1 MKNITIYAAVLLT
14 ILASCDKA
22 SQLSSEYSTD
32 PDAVRI
38 DASVGAITRS
48 NPLGS
53 AEEQTKFNAGDKISV
68 NHVSAKKVV
77 NYVYDGSSWAPE
89 GEDYLTW
96 QTEGTNTFRLQYPY
110 IGYESDFGEYFKDQS
125 TLEKMTRSDLM
136 QSEDIEHPKIPD
148 DKRLTATLIRQRSL
162 VTVKIVRF
170 NDEFGDDA
178 KITDLKLHLWD
189 GGQGEEII
197 TVTPLIRDA
206 QGAAQPAGT
215 AGLKGYSYTAI
226 GRNDCNY
233 KDYTGQ
239 NVPFITMTVA
249 GKTLTVSNPPEMV
262 VGKHYTYN
270 LKVGK
275 ETVKIAGVTVAPWGA
290 GEPIDGDYETVTDR
304 YSVWDGTSVD
314 TALEGYGY
322 EEYGYGT
329 EEYPYV
335 INTAAHLAGFAKL
348 VNDGVSFSGKYIK
361 LDANIDLNGQ
371 PWTPIG
377 KGKSFRGHFNG
388 NGKVIINMTV
398 TASAG
403 DDCAGFF
410 GEASDATISNLILR
424 NGKVSG
430 EIKYWAALLVAFG
443 ADITVE
449 SCKVDGTVK
458 SDVKNVYSGGLIG
471 AIIGKN
477 KISNCEV
484 NVDCCGR
491 YSGGIIGKGEFN
503 NDGNITIEGCT
514 VRGVVSSGYGTV
526 GGIAGF
532 FRYGVP
538 KISDCQ
544 SYADVKCGN
553 MSRESSMGGLV
564 AEMEHSNDAIV
575 KNCAVYGSISCK
587 PYGGNECHV
596 GGMFGKVRVATISG
610 LKFEGYM
617 DVDKDCNST
626 TDIEYTGYFIGKID
640 NSITVADKCTYRK
653 AGTKDLK
660 AVASYPEGVD
670 ITRIE
675 EAN

>member
-1 MKNITIYAAVLLT
+1 MKMRNRTIYLAALLAMFAACT
-14 ILASCDKA
+14 KTPQPGYVS
-22 SQLSSEYSTD
+22 D
-32 PDAVRI
+32 PEAVRI
-38 DASVGAITRS
+38 DASVGLITRS
-48 NPLGS
+48 NPLGT
-53 AEEQTKFNAGDKISV
+53 AEEQTEFNKGDKISV
-68 NHVSAKKVV
+68 THVSANKYV
-77 NYVYDGSSWAPE
+77 NYVFDGTSWAPE

-96 QTEGTNTFRLQYPY
+96 QTGGTNTFRLQYPY
-110 IGYESDFGEYFKDQS
+110 IGHESDFGEFFKDQS

-136 QSEDIEHPKIPD
+136 LSEDIECTKIPD
-148 DKRLTATLIRQRSL
+148 DRTLSATLARQRSL
-162 VTVKIVRF
+162 ITVVIAGF
-170 NDEFGDDA
+170 GDEFSSEEA
-178 KITDLKLHLWD
+178 KVTDLKLHLWD

-197 TVTPLIRDA
+197 KVTPLIRDA
-206 QGAAQPAGT
+206 QGAAQPEGT
-215 AGLKGYSYTAI
+215 AGLKGFSYTAI
-226 GRNDCNY
+226 GRNDCKY
-233 KDYTGQ
+233 SGKS
-239 NVPFITMTVA
+239 FITMTVA
-249 GKTLTVSNPPEMV
+249 GKTLTVANPADMM

-270 LKVGK
+270 LTVGK
-275 ETVKIAGVTVAPWGA
+275 ESVKIAGITVAPWGT
-290 GEPIDGDYETVTDR
+290 GEAIDGTHETVTDR

-314 TALEGYGY
+314 TALQGYDY
-322 EEYGYGT
+322 EDYGYGT

-335 INTAAHLAGFAKL
+335 INTAAQLAGFAKL
-348 VNDGVSFSGKYIK
+348 VNEGDDFEDKYIK

-377 KGKSFRGHFNG
+377 KENKSFKGHFNG
-388 NGKVIINMTV
+388 NGKVIINMNV
-398 TASAG
+398 NASAG

-410 GEASDATISNLILR
+410 GVASGATISNLILR

-430 EIKYWAALLVAFG
+430 EIKYWAALLVAYG

-458 SDVKNVYSGGLIG
+458 SDVKYVYSGGLIG

-514 VRGVVSSGYGTV
+514 VRGVVSSGDGTV
-526 GGIAGF
+526 GGIAGLLI
-532 FRYGVP
+532 YGVP
-538 KISDCQ
+538 VISDCQ
-544 SYADVKCGN
+544 SYADIKCGN
-553 MSRESSMGGLV
+553 MSRESSVGGLV
-564 AEMEHSNDAIV
+564 AEMRHSFDHAIV
-575 KNCAVYGSISCK
+575 KNCAVYGNISCK

-617 DVDKDCNST
+617 DVDKDCNNT

-640 NSITVADKCTYRK
+640 NSITIEDKCTYRK

-670 ITRIE
+670 ITKIE

>member
-1 MKNITIYAAVLLT
+1 MQNRTIYQAAVLLMLLT
-14 ILASCDKA
+14 SCDK
-22 SQLSSEYSTD
+22 SPQLLSEYATD

-53 AEEQTKFNAGDKISV
+53 EEEQAKFNKGDKISV
-68 NHVSAKKVV
+68 LHTTV
-77 NYVYDGSSWAPE
+77 NKQVDYVFDGISWAPE

-96 QTEGTNTFRLQYPY
+96 QTDATNTFRLQYPY
-110 IGYESDFGEYFKDQS
+110 IGYERDFGEYFKDQS
-125 TLEKMTRSDLM
+125 TLEMMTRSDLM
-136 QSEDIEHPKIPD
+136 LSEDIECTKIPD
-148 DKRLTATLIRQRSL
+148 DRTLSATLERQRSL
-162 VTVKIVRF
+162 ITVVIAGF
-170 NDEFGDDA
+170 GDEFSSEEA
-178 KITDLKLHLWD
+178 KVTDLKLHLWD
-189 GGQGEEII
+189 GGQGDEII

-226 GRNDCNY
+226 GRNDCKY
-233 KDYTGQ
+233 SGKA
-239 NVPFITMTVA
+239 FITMTVA
-249 GKTLTVSNPPEMV
+249 GKTLTVSNPQDMV

-270 LKVGK
+270 LMVGK
-275 ETVKIAGVTVAPWGA
+275 ETVKIAGITVAPWGT
-290 GEPIDGDYETVTDR
+290 GDPIDGTYETVTDR
-304 YSVWDGTSVD
+304 YSVWDGTSVESLNGD
-314 TALEGYGY
+314 GTA
-322 EEYGYGT
+322 
-329 EEYPYV
+329 EYPYV
-335 INTAAHLAGFAKL
+335 ISTAAQLACLAEL
-348 VNDGVSFSGKYIK
+348 VNEGNDFKDKYIE
-361 LDANIDLNGQ
+361 LNSNIDLNGQ

-377 KGKSFRGHFNG
+377 KDKSFRGHFNG

-398 TASAG
+398 NAAG

-410 GEASDATISNLILR
+410 GVASGATISNLILR

-430 EIKYWAALLVAFG
+430 EIINWAALLVAHG

-471 AIIGKN
+471 TIIREN

-484 NVDCCGR
+484 NVDCYGK
-491 YSGGIIGKGEFN
+491 YSGGIIGKGG
-503 NDGNITIEGCT
+503 GNITIEGCT
-514 VRGVVSSGYGTV
+514 VRGVVSSGDGTV
-526 GGIAGF
+526 GGIAGLLDA
-532 FRYGVP
+532 GEP
-538 KISDCQ
+538 MISDCV
-544 SYADVKCGN
+544 SYADIKCGN
-553 MSRESSMGGLV
+553 MSRESSVGGLV
-564 AEMEHSNDAIV
+564 AEMRHSFDHAIV
-575 KNCAVYGSISCK
+575 KNCAVYGNISCK

-617 DVDKDCNST
+617 DVDKDCNNT

-640 NSITVADKCTYRK
+640 DAITIEDKCTYRK

-660 AVASYPEGVD
+660 AVASCPDGVD
-670 ITRIE
+670 ITKIE

>member
-1 MKNITIYAAVLLT
+1 MALLSLFAACTKTPQAGTGYAA
-14 ILASCDKA
+14 
-22 SQLSSEYSTD
+22 D
-32 PDAVRI
+32 PDAVRVNV
-38 DASVGAITRS
+38 SVGSLTRS

-53 AEEQTKFNAGDKISV
+53 AEEQTRFNAGDKISV
-68 NHVSAKKVV
+68 IHVSANKLV
-77 NYVYDGSSWAPE
+77 NYKFDGISWAPE
-89 GEDYLTW
+89 GDDYLKW
-96 QTEGTNTFRLQYPY
+96 QSGGENTFRLQYPY
-110 IGYESDFGEYFKDQS
+110 IGHERDFGEFFKDQS
-125 TLEKMTRSDLM
+125 TLEKMSRSDLM
-136 QSEDIEHPKIPD
+136 KSEGIGYAEIPD
-148 DKRLTATLIRQRSL
+148 DKRLTATLKRQRSL
-162 VTVKIVRF
+162 VTVVIAGF
-170 NDEFGDDA
+170 ADEFSSEDA
-178 KITDLKLHLWD
+178 KVTDLKMHLWD
-189 GGQGEEII
+189 GSQGDEII
-197 TVTPLIRDA
+197 TVTPYIRDA
-206 QGAAQPAGT
+206 EGAAQPEGT

-226 GRNDCNY
+226 GRNDCKY
-233 KDYTGQ
+233 SGKA
-239 NVPFITMTVA
+239 FITMTVA
-249 GKTLTVSNPPEMV
+249 GKTLTVSNPAPMEI
-262 VGKHYTYN
+262 GKHYIYN
-270 LKVGK
+270 LMVGK

-290 GEPIDGDYETVTDR
+290 GEPIDGVYETVTDR

-314 TALEGYGY
+314 TALQGYGY
-322 EEYGYGT
+322 EGYGT

-398 TASAG
+398 NASAG

-410 GEASDATISNLILR
+410 GDTDGATISNVILR

-430 EIKYWAALLVAFG
+430 EIKYWAALLVASG

-458 SDVKNVYSGGLIG
+458 SDVKYVYSGGLIG
-471 AIIGKN
+471 YIIRKN

-484 NVDCCGR
+484 NVDCSGN
-491 YSGGIIGKGEFN
+491 YSGGIIGRGEFIN
-503 NDGNITIEGCT
+503 GGNITIEGCT
-514 VRGVVSSGYGTV
+514 VRGVVSSGNGTV
-526 GGIAGF
+526 GGIAGLLI
-532 FRYGVP
+532 GAP

-544 SYADVKCGN
+544 SYADIKCDN
-553 MSRESSMGGLV
+553 MSRESSVGGLV

-596 GGMFGKVRVATISG
+596 GGMFGKVSVATISG

-640 NSITVADKCTYRK
+640 DSITVTDKCTYRK

-670 ITRIE
+670 ITKIE
-675 EAN
+675 AI

>member
-1 MKNITIYAAVLLT
+1 MKMQKVYLAALLTLFAACTKTPQAGTGYAA
-14 ILASCDKA
+14 
-22 SQLSSEYSTD
+22 D
-32 PDAVRI
+32 PDAVRVNV
-38 DASVGAITRS
+38 SVGSLTRS

-53 AEEQTKFNAGDKISV
+53 AEEQTRFNAGDKISV
-68 NHVSAKKVV
+68 IHVSANKLV
-77 NYVYDGSSWAPE
+77 NYKFDGISWAPE
-89 GEDYLTW
+89 GDDYLAW
-96 QTEGTNTFRLQYPY
+96 QSGGENTFRLQYPY
-110 IGYESDFGEYFKDQS
+110 IGHERDFGEFFKDQS
-125 TLEKMTRSDLM
+125 TLEKMSRSDLM
-136 QSEDIEHPKIPD
+136 KSEDIGYAEIPD
-148 DKRLTATLIRQRSL
+148 DKRLTATLKRQRSL
-162 VTVKIVRF
+162 VTVVIAGF
-170 NDEFGDDA
+170 ADEFSSEDA
-178 KITDLKLHLWD
+178 KVTDLKMHLWD
-189 GGQGEEII
+189 GGQGDEII
-197 TVTPLIRDA
+197 TVTPYIRDA
-206 QGAAQPAGT
+206 QGAAQPEGT

-226 GRNDCNY
+226 GCNGC
-233 KDYTGQ
+233 DYRG
-239 NVPFITMTVA
+239 NAFISMIVA
-249 GKTLTVSNPPEMV
+249 GKTLTVSNPAPMEI
-262 VGKHYTYN
+262 GKHYIYN
-270 LKVGK
+270 LMVGK
-275 ETVKIAGVTVAPWGA
+275 ETVKIAGVTVAPWGT

-314 TALEGYGY
+314 TALQGYGY

-361 LDANIDLNGQ
+361 LDANINLNGQ

-377 KGKSFRGHFNG
+377 KGKSFRGHFDG
-388 NGKVIINMTV
+388 NGKVITNMTV
-398 TASAG
+398 NASAG

-410 GEASDATISNLILR
+410 GDTDGATISNVILR

-471 AIIGKN
+471 YIIGKN

-484 NVDCCGR
+484 NVDCSGK
-491 YSGGIIGKGEFN
+491 YSGGIIGRGEFN
-503 NDGNITIEGCT
+503 NGGGGNITIEGCT
-514 VRGVVSSGYGTV
+514 VRGVVSSGDGTV
-526 GGIAGF
+526 GGIAGLL
-532 FRYGVP
+532 RYGVP

-544 SYADVKCGN
+544 SYADIKCDN
-553 MSRESSMGGLV
+553 MSRESSVGGLV
-564 AEMEHSNDAIV
+564 AEMEFSNDAIV
-575 KNCAVYGSISCK
+575 KNCAVYGSIYCK

-640 NSITVADKCTYRK
+640 DSITVTDKCTYRK

-660 AVASYPEGVD
+660 AVASYPAGVD